1 MTFIPVFSS
10 TYRRYNYVVTWKPL
24 AIGLLFVASCAARV
38 GDGVNDGTPDAP
50 GATVKLDGGTSGGDS
65 GNVTPMDA
73 PMNAACPNNR
83 KVYLHF
89 DGGITLQ
96 QAATSNSAT
105 NQASWISGSANIPA
119 WRPSAGDRAT
129 QIATVVAGVKSRL
142 AQTPIE
148 VVTTRPT
155 SGLYVM
161 IVFGGNSTGNGGNVG
176 TVWGGGTN
184 EHDCGDTV
192 KADIGWVAEI
202 INTSYAQ
209 DIAVGA
215 IGWGLGLNGTTD
227 PNDCMC
233 AWANNCSSASGACT
247 LSASVNYVTSG
258 APATTCPN
266 PNPQNEVEAFT
277 TKFCQQ

>member
-1 MTFIPVFSS
+1 LG
-10 TYRRYNYVVTWKPL
+10 VTWKPIV
-24 AIGLLFVASCAARV
+24 IGLLAVGCAAKV
-38 GDGVNDGTPDAP
+38 GDGDPNATPDS
-50 GATVKLDGGTSGGDS
+50 GATVKLDGGNGGGDS
-65 GNVTPMDA
+65 NVNPMDA
-73 PMNAACPNNR
+73 PSACPNSR

-105 NQASWISGSANIPA
+105 NQASWLNNGSANIPP
-119 WRPSAGDRAT
+119 WRNGAGDRQT
-129 QIATVVAGVKSRL
+129 QITTVVNGVKARL
-142 AQTPIE
+142 ATTPLE
-148 VVTTRPT
+148 VVTTRPA

-161 IVFGGNSTGNGGNVG
+161 IVFGGNSTGNGGTVG
-176 TVWGGGTN
+176 TPYGGSTN

-192 KADIGWVAEI
+192 KPDVGWVSEQ

-233 AWANNCSSASGACT
+233 AWANNCQSASGACT
-247 LSASVNYVTSG
+247 LATQINTVTSA

-266 PNPQNEVEAFT
+266 QNPQNEVEAFT
-277 TKFCQQ
+277 TKFCAL